1 MSISTAQVS
10 SLVSAVRL
18 GLSALLRPPVQTAAE
33 WMDEHYYLPVE
44 SSYQEGRWKS
54 LPFQVAIINAMANDD
69 IREVN
74 FVKSARVGY
83 TKMLLGVAAYLLEH
97 KKRNGLIWQPTD
109 GDAELFV
116 KKHVEPMIRDVP
128 KLRALAPWFG
138 KKHRDNTLE
147 LKRFANGRGLEMRGG
162 KAAKNYR
169 EASPDFGI
177 YDELA
182 AFDDDI
188 EKEGSPTFLGDKRME
203 GSTHPKSIRGSTPKI
218 AGQCQ
223 IERAASESPHFMRYH
238 VKCPHCGGEQYLKW
252 GGPDAEFG
260 IKWDGADHHSAF
272 YLCEVTGCV
281 IRQHE
286 LDYERIERW
295 ICERTGIWTRDAI
308 DWFNNQDQPIPPPES
323 VTFHIWTAYSPFTTW
338 VRIASDFLK
347 AKDDQGKLKTFVNTT
362 LGETWE
368 DETGEKLEWEAIAA
382 RREVWPAPV
391 PDGVLYITVGAD
403 TQDDR
408 FEFEI
413 TGWGA
418 GEESWVLDYQRLYGD
433 LHRSEIWE
441 RLHEQFSRQFVKAS
455 GEVLDI
461 GLVMIDSGGHYTDEV
476 YQFCRRNSHK
486 YIPIKGATMMGKP
499 IITFPRKRNRKGVYL
514 SEVGTDSAKDVLYG
528 RLGDVPPSL
537 AGPLPGYRHHPVAE
551 WADDFYFKGL
561 TCERKRVEF
570 VKGRRV
576 YRWVAPSG
584 ARNEPTDCA
593 VYALAGIR
601 LGVQHRGWRLIAK
614 PRPTTINPSPP
625 ATVKPAAS
633 AAGNSWL
640 GTSSGSGGWL

>member
-308 DWFNNQDQPIPPPES
+308 DWFDNQDQPIPPPES

-382 RREVWPAPV
+382 RREVWTAPV

-625 ATVKPAAS
+625 TSVKPAAS

>member
-1 MSISTAQVS
+1 MNISTAQVS
-10 SLVSAVRL
+10 SLAAAVTL

-128 KLRALAPWFG
+128 KIRALAPWYG

-147 LKRFANGRGLEMRGG
+147 LKRFANGRGLELRGG

-223 IERAASESPHFMRYH
+223 IERAASESPHLMRYH
-238 VKCPHCGGEQYLKW
+238 IKCPHCEAEQYLKW

-260 IKWDGADHHSAF
+260 IKWDGTNHHSAF
-272 YLCEVTGCV
+272 YLCEANGCA

-286 LDYERIERW
+286 MDYETVERW
-295 ICERTGIWTRDAI
+295 ICERTGIWTRDSI
-308 DWFNNQDQPIPPPES
+308 DWFDSANQPIPPPES
-323 VTFHIWTAYSPFTTW
+323 VTFHIWTAYSPLTTW
-338 VRIASDFLK
+338 VRIVSDFLK

-368 DETGEKLEWEAIAA
+368 DDTGEKLEWEAIAA
-382 RREVWPAPV
+382 RREVWPVAV

-576 YRWVAPSG
+576 YRWIAPSG

>member
-182 AFDDDI
+182 AFDNDI

-308 DWFNNQDQPIPPPES
+308 DWFDNQDQPIPPPES

-461 GLVMIDSGGHYTDEV
+461 GLVLIDSGGHYTDEV
-476 YQFCRRNSHK
+476 YQFCRRNPLK
-486 YIPIKGATMMGKP
+486 YIPIRGAPVMGKP
-499 IITFPRKRNRKGVYL
+499 IITFPRKRNRKGVYF
-514 SEVGTDSAKDVLYG
+514 SEVGTDAAKDVLYG
-528 RLGDVPPSL
+528 RLGDVPTSLSGPS
-537 AGPLPGYRHHPVAE
+537 PGYRHHPVAE

-576 YRWVAPSG
+576 YRWAPPSG

>member
-308 DWFNNQDQPIPPPES
+308 DWFDNQDQPIPPPES

-382 RREVWPAPV
+382 RREVWAAPV

-461 GLVMIDSGGHYTDEV
+461 GLVLIDSGGHYTDEV

-486 YIPIKGATMMGKP
+486 YIPIRGATTMGKP

-625 ATVKPAAS
+625 ASVKPAAS

>member
-1 MSISTAQVS
+1 MNISTAQVS
-10 SLVSAVRL
+10 SLAAAVNL

-33 WMDEHYYLPVE
+33 WMDDHYYLPVE

-128 KLRALAPWFG
+128 KIKALAPWFG

-147 LKRFANGRGLEMRGG
+147 LKRFANGRGLEVRGG

-182 AFDDDI
+182 AFDDDV

-223 IERAASESPHFMRYH
+223 IERAANESPHLMRYH
-238 VKCPHCGGEQYLKW
+238 VKCPHCRTEQHLKW
-252 GGPDAEFG
+252 GGSDAEFG
-260 IKWDGADHHSAF
+260 IKWDGNNHHSAF
-272 YLCEVTGCV
+272 YLCEANGCA

-286 LDYERIERW
+286 MDYETVDRW
-295 ICERTGIWTRDAI
+295 ICERTDIWTRDSI
-308 DWFNNQDQPIPPPES
+308 DWFDSDDQPIPPPES
-323 VTFHIWTAYSPFTTW
+323 VTFHIWTAYSPLTTW
-338 VRIASDFLK
+338 VRIVSDFLK

-368 DETGEKLEWEAIAA
+368 EETGEKLEWDALAA
-382 RREVWPAPV
+382 RREVWPHQV

-413 TGWGA
+413 TGWGV
-418 GEESWVLDYQRLYGD
+418 GEEHWVLDYQRLYGN
-433 LHRSEIWE
+433 LAHTEIWD
-441 RLHEQFSRQFVKAS
+441 RLHEQFSRQFIKAS
-455 GEVLDI
+455 GEVMDI
-461 GLVMIDSGGHYTDEV
+461 GLVLIDSGGHYTDEV
-476 YQFCRRNSHK
+476 YQFCRRNTRK
-486 YIPIKGATMMGKP
+486 YIPIKGATVMGKP
-499 IITFPRKRNRKGVYL
+499 IITFPRKKNRQGVYL
-514 SEVGTDSAKDVLYG
+514 SEVGTDTAKDVIYA
-528 RLGDVPPSL
+528 RLADVPTSL
-537 AGPLPGYRHHPVAE
+537 SGPLPGYRHHPVAE
-551 WADDFYFKGL
+551 WADDPYFKGL
-561 TCERKRVEF
+561 TCERKRLEF
-570 VKGRRV
+570 IKGRRV
-576 YRWVAPSG
+576 YRWFTPSG

-593 VYALAGIR
+593 VYSLAAVR
-601 LGVQHRGWRLIAK
+601 LGVQHKGWRLVA
-614 PRPTTINPSPP
+614 RHQPTTINHSEPVSRPP
-625 ATVKPAAS
+625 AKLAAT
-633 AAGNSWL
+633 GNSWL
-640 GTSSGSGGWL
+640 GTKPGGWL

>member
-1 MSISTAQVS
+1 
-10 SLVSAVRL
+10 
-18 GLSALLRPPVQTAAE
+18 
-33 WMDEHYYLPVE
+33 
-44 SSYQEGRWKS
+44 
-54 LPFQVAIINAMANDD
+54 
-69 IREVN
+69 
-74 FVKSARVGY
+74 
-83 TKMLLGVAAYLLEH
+83 
-97 KKRNGLIWQPTD
+97 
-109 GDAELFV
+109 
-116 KKHVEPMIRDVP
+116 
-128 KLRALAPWFG
+128 
-138 KKHRDNTLE
+138 
-147 LKRFANGRGLEMRGG
+147 
-162 KAAKNYR
+162 
-169 EASPDFGI
+169 
-177 YDELA
+177 
-182 AFDDDI
+182 
-188 EKEGSPTFLGDKRME
+188 
-203 GSTHPKSIRGSTPKI
+203 SIRGSTPKI

-223 IERAASESPHFMRYH
+223 IERAASESPHLMRYH
-238 VKCPHCGGEQYLKW
+238 IKCPHCEAEQYLKW

-260 IKWDGADHHSAF
+260 IKWDGTNHHSAF
-272 YLCEVTGCV
+272 YLCEANGCA

-286 LDYERIERW
+286 MDYETVERW
-295 ICERTGIWTRDAI
+295 ICERTGIWTRDSI
-308 DWFNNQDQPIPPPES
+308 DWFDSDDQPIPPPES
-323 VTFHIWTAYSPFTTW
+323 VTFHIWTAYSPLTTW
-338 VRIASDFLK
+338 VRIVSDFLK

-368 DETGEKLEWEAIAA
+368 DDTGEKLEWEAIAA
-382 RREVWPAPV
+382 RREVWSVAV

-476 YQFCRRNSHK
+476 YQFCRRNPHK

-528 RLGDVPPSL
+528 RLGDVPTSLSGPS
-537 AGPLPGYRHHPVAE
+537 PGYRHHPVAE

-625 ATVKPAAS
+625 ASVKPAAS

>member
-182 AFDDDI
+182 AFDNDI

-308 DWFNNQDQPIPPPES
+308 DWFDNQDQPIPPPES

-461 GLVMIDSGGHYTDEV
+461 GLVLIDSGGHYTDEV
-476 YQFCRRNSHK
+476 YQFCRRNLLK
-486 YIPIKGATMMGKP
+486 YIPIRGAPVMGKP
-499 IITFPRKRNRKGVYL
+499 IITFPRKRNRKGVYF
-514 SEVGTDSAKDVLYG
+514 SEVGTDAAKDVLYG
-528 RLGDVPPSL
+528 RLGDVPTSLSGPS
-537 AGPLPGYRHHPVAE
+537 PGYRHHPVAE

-576 YRWVAPSG
+576 YRWAPPSG

-625 ATVKPAAS
+625 GTVKPAAS

>member
-323 VTFHIWTAYSPFTTW
+323 ATFHIWTAYSPFTTW